1 MDLGSLGTNRHIEWD
16 ESVENIL
23 SEIGDE
29 SQINAYMHKKAQA
42 YYTTQNIKYQLPI
55 IILSALSGTGNF
67 VSSNFPDYSAII
79 ILGVGGISI
88 FTSILS
94 SVAQFLQV
102 SQLSESHR
110 MSYLS
115 WEKFHSTIKFQLNKR
130 RANRDDLKDFLSLVV
145 PEYQRLKEISA
156 DIPKHICDQVKN
168 NKKNLNKMQVPYM
181 LNGFHPVKPYKE
193 EIEDDDD
200 FETNNGIINI
210 DSLHL
215 KNNNGS
221 GGEEDDDEEEG
232 NDNDKNDY
240 TNSTNV

>member
-1 MDLGSLGTNRHIEWD
+1 MDLGSIGTNKFIEWD
-16 ESVENIL
+16 DSIENIL

-42 YYTTQNIKYQLPI
+42 FYTTQNIKFQLPI
-55 IILSALSGTGNF
+55 IVLSALSGTGNF
-67 VSSNFPDYSAII
+67 ISSNFPDYTSII
-79 ILGVGGISI
+79 ILAVGGVSI

-130 RANRDDLKDFLSLVV
+130 RSNRDDLKDFISLIV

-156 DIPKHICDQVKN
+156 DIPKHICEQVKH
-168 NKKNLNKMQVPYM
+168 NKKNLNNMQIPYM
-181 LNGFHPVKPYKE
+181 LNGFHPVVAYREE
-193 EIEDDDD
+193 EIEDDA
-200 FETNNGIINI
+200 
-210 DSLHL
+210 
-215 KNNNGS
+215 NNNGLINIES
-221 GGEEDDDEEEG
+221 LKISNHEDD
-232 NDNDKNDY
+232 NDDINN
-240 TNSTNV
+240 TNV